1 MTFAILTV
9 VALGCYLAS
18 SACNGAVLFLNAPAA
33 PAGVSALQTTSSI
46 TRFGRPLLLLGIV
59 VHFFAIGMWCVST
72 HNSPFA
78 TETGTL
84 TVLAWAIAVAMA
96 VLDYRGRLPAVSS
109 VALLVACLAL
119 TGGVLLAHEP
129 AAATPALRSQIIN
142 LHVLVI
148 VAGFGLFAVAFG
160 CASLYLM
167 QNRALREKP
176 AQGLFRKLP
185 PLAILD
191 AAAYRSV
198 AFALPLLTLGLGIG
212 FEQALTGAGAH
223 SIAALFADPRIVLSL
238 VVWFNYVVYLGARLL
253 LGWRGV
259 RLQYILLVGM
269 LIALTLYLIP
279 TSTHRFS

>member
-1 MTFAILTV
+1 MTFAILTI

-18 SACNGAVLFLNAPAA
+18 SACSGAVLFLNTPSAA
-33 PAGVSALQTTSSI
+33 TGSSSLQTTSPM
-46 TRFGRPLLLLGIV
+46 TRFGRPLLAVGIA

-84 TVLAWAIAVAMA
+84 TVLSWAIAIAMA

-109 VALLVACLAL
+109 VALLVASLAL
-119 TGGVLLAHEP
+119 TGGVLLAHESTG
-129 AAATPALRSQIIN
+129 ATPALRSQIIN
-142 LHVLVI
+142 LHVLAI

-160 CASLYLM
+160 CAVLYLL

-176 AQGLFRKLP
+176 GQGLFRKLP
-185 PLAILD
+185 PLASLD
-191 AAAYRSV
+191 AVAYRSV

-212 FEQALTGAGAH
+212 FEQAFAAAATH
-223 SIAALFADPRIVLSL
+223 SVATMFADPRIVLSV

-259 RLQYILLVGM
+259 RLQYILLAGM
-269 LIALTLYLIP
+269 VIALALYLIP